1 MSIDK
6 SQFLYPKS
14 PYRGQIKPQNLVFN
28 SNLQEFATKVNY
40 LSGLQ
45 TNGKISSYEAYEKI
59 ASLWKQLENSKSQLG
74 IND

>member
-14 PYRGQIKPQNLVFN
+14 RYHGQINPQNLVFN
-28 SNLQEFATKVNY
+28 SNLQEFATQVNY
-40 LSGLQ
+40 LSSLQ
-45 TNGKISSYEAYEKI
+45 TNGKISPQVAYEKI
-59 ASLWKQLENSKSQLG
+59 ASLWKQLENSKNQLG